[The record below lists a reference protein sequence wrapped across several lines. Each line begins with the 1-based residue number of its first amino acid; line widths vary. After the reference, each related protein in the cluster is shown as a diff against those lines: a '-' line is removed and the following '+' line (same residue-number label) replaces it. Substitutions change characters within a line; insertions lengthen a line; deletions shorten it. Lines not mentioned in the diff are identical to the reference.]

1 MPPAPRPAWTSHA
14 AAEASSAEAGASAS
28 QPSPPSATTVAAVA
42 AASGRPSAGDAA
54 AAAIAIDSAELL
66 SIDRAL
72 VTLPELRQTCNAIE
86 LLRSAAREGPPIH
99 EWKLSGFA
107 SQGPAKVASPPF
119 ELYGRRWSLLLHP
132 RGCGANAQGTHISA
146 YLRLEHGPAC
156 DARVRLAVRNQHSP
170 TLSTFN
176 KPWQWRFDSNGKN
189 RGVSSLLPLS
199 SANVD
204 AGFVVDDT
212 LVLQLWL
219 RPLGVAESRCLPPGA
234 EDGLP
239 AGDTL
244 QPAARRHFHA
254 KLLHHVWLS
263 NSQAL
268 APAGSPAPAASGCAK
283 LSSGAAGGSAV
294 SASAASGSAAAA
306 HSGAEE
312 VIRVLEQLAPSWCSE
327 DPSWAT
333 ERHRLQLL
341 ALNAAAADG
350 HKETLV
356 ALLDSGWMHPVQ
368 LYLTNLPAAYAR
380 YAGPYEQVA
389 SPRRFSYG
397 RPVYRSG
404 HCYLFYAEERV
415 GERDGGVAQWVVG
428 REEDLGCTNGW
439 MFVDDDAVSP
449 ELIIGEW
456 QIWEGDDQQ
465 QHKASSSAS
474 SGVNGADGHESA
486 WRACPAVRVVP
497 AAPFLVVGHSLTPL
511 HYAAWG
517 GQLECTSIAL
527 KPCKPFAPNPVPP
540 KLDRRG
546 AAARSSVLPPPA
558 LPSLPSPCSAEGGA
572 EADSPLLLA
581 ARGTAGAAPVVQLLA
596 AEGFCDYRALGAAAT
611 HTVRIGLLEAA
622 LLRHPSF
629 MSLVQDPFAQLAR
642 AVERFPKPLG
652 AALSNLLG
660 WFSCSLYRDGSTVG
674 PFGSLSAPCQEA
686 VLWRVA
692 EAVLIPPGSTGSTA
706 PLHLCALNES
716 CLWEWLAQWDLM
728 MRMSDKLESL
738 LCEGMDDADGEA
750 AEGVYRNLAL
760 RYAAQLEECCQL
772 LYGDEVAA
780 ELGIQSD
787 GVSVERW
794 SCGGQFLV
802 DVIGRWVFGPSFW
815 IKEHLW
821 RLPDGPSRWEAY
833 RGYHNQLRGT
843 ELLLPA
849 SYMSVDPWLLSLG
862 CFRGSSAASGRES
875 TMIRYCLELMQSH
888 ARHLEGAEP
897 DESSKSGKSRAE
909 MSLLEAWKAKCP
921 YINALDLKR
930 GKNRPLYSYMS
941 SVITE
946 GIHAEP
952 STSTASLPTA
962 HEREAVASADTAEM
976 VKWWRT
982 LSVPQ
987 RQRLLGFPVIDLER
1001 LVWLTPI
1008 WEVLLH
1014 KLPELIAGEA
1024 SASQRVACVNGQV
1037 QLGPALV
1044 SAPEAAIQ
1052 AMQQARSREL
1062 EWTTEAG
1069 EGIEAAKQR
1078 MLEQLALSMLQQ
1090 RMLDC
1095 HKRDSQEE
1103 DAERMAQLLIAEEEE
1118 SKARLATKAK
1128 RNAKK
1133 KKKKKGK
1140 KGDDDEDD
1148 DDAEGEGDD
1157 GAEEPAAV
1165 TASGGAATMAVS
1177 AAAESAAAEKAKAA
1191 AAEKKKA
1198 EAEAEAEAKMKA
1210 EAAARAA
1217 EQAAERAKLAAQEA
1231 AAEQKAAAERLAAAK
1246 AEKAAKQA
1254 AQAAAKSAAASTG
1267 GAKAGTAAST
1277 LTASTS
1283 PPPAAA
1289 KKGSADVSNEP
1300 WQAVGKAAKGSSKSG
1315 KASSLTAS
1323 VTASG
1328 TAAVGAGARAGG
1340 NGTGSSSPA
1349 ATAPVHIDPAMVSLL
1364 KEMTGAAPKKCEDAL
1379 RLHNGNADSAA
1390 LWLLS
1395 EAPPPPG
1402 GVPPTPESTP
1412 ARAEAV
1418 SPAAPILPVAEA
1430 RAASGAGAA
1439 RRDGGRGGSPDLRID
1454 GISVTASS
1462 FGSAT
1467 FGGAVRPTDGLVLDL
1482 RAVDGATGG
1491 AKPTGSIPQSSSG
1504 TLPSVAVNVHT
1515 LPSVTSSGG
1524 LSPSAAPPTSAFPAG
1539 APSALAA
1546 WPPTRVANLALVA
1559 ESGGFDG
1566 AELMG
1571 VVRDTPPGKPYGF
1584 ISVWH
1589 HNVTV
1594 FYHYNDVVP
1603 SAKELVKRHTAVAFS
1618 VASWSQG
1625 FKAEKVR
1632 PLTPLEQRVGAKDG
1646 RLGMLRANVKKW
1658 SASTGEGL
1666 LQLCAQPCSLPFTAT
1681 GALAARLAVGSALVC
1696 KIDGKGKDLVACMLQ
1711 LAGPVGADPGS
1722 PSKAETA
1729 QAAQGLP
1736 QGLPSPSSVPS
1747 PKQASLPPSPTRGA
1761 PAPASPANLSA
1772 AGGRTLSTELSSSD
1786 DAGAPMPQPA
1796 LSPSIGTL
1804 PASVMGHEAVGAA
1817 FEKLEELSRA
1827 TAELSAREMA
1837 STFGR
1842 AQAVQA
1848 AQAAAS
1854 ASAADDEDD
1863 AAAGAVPSLA
1873 WPILPPAL
1881 QDALP
1886 ASPALPP
1893 GMLQPVGGPAPLL
1906 GGSSGALGAGGGAGD
1921 ALSQPL
1927 FPSIGSLGG
1936 SGLCGG
1942 GLGKG
1947 ALGSGALGAGG
1958 RMGVAGDCGGWGT
1971 SSSFGAG
1978 PFGAGAPPNVPLNA
1992 TQLPAVSARS
2002 LSSPV
2007 PMVPSF
2013 FPQAP
2018 SWGAGGGGGGNGWGG
2033 SGADGWGMPP
2043 RGAHPSNGV
2052 PFVQQAAMLAQQAAL
2067 TQRAAAH
2074 AAAGAGGM
2082 ASQLGQHP
2090 TLPPP
2095 PQLPHPS
2102 GTDASWAAS
2111 RGPPLVAEANRG
2123 KSLGN
2128 GGYSLF

>member
-294 SASAASGSAAAA
+294 PASAASGSAAAA

-449 ELIIGEW
+449 ELIIG
-456 QIWEGDDQQ
+456 D
-465 QHKASSSAS
+465 
-474 SGVNGADGHESA
+474 
-486 WRACPAVRVVP
+486 
-497 AAPFLVVGHSLTPL
+497 
-511 HYAAWG
+511 
-517 GQLECTSIAL
+517 
-527 KPCKPFAPNPVPP
+527 
-540 KLDRRG
+540 
-546 AAARSSVLPPPA
+546 
-558 LPSLPSPCSAEGGA
+558 AEGGA

-1103 DAERMAQLLIAEEEE
+1103 DAERMAQLLIAEEE
-1118 SKARLATKAK
+1118 
-1128 RNAKK
+1128 
-1133 KKKKKGK
+1133 
-1140 KGDDDEDD
+1140 D
-1148 DDAEGEGDD
+1148 
-1157 GAEEPAAV
+1157 
-1165 TASGGAATMAVS
+1165 
-1177 AAAESAAAEKAKAA
+1177 
-1191 AAEKKKA
+1191 
-1198 EAEAEAEAKMKA
+1198 
-1210 EAAARAA
+1210 
-1217 EQAAERAKLAAQEA
+1217 
-1231 AAEQKAAAERLAAAK
+1231 
-1246 AEKAAKQA
+1246 
-1254 AQAAAKSAAASTG
+1254 
-1267 GAKAGTAAST
+1267 
-1277 LTASTS
+1277 TS

-1402 GVPPTPESTP
+1402 GVPPTPESAP

-1418 SPAAPILPVAEA
+1418 SPAAPNLPVAEA

-1467 FGGAVRPTDGLVLDL
+1467 FGGAVRPTDGLLLDL

-1893 GMLQPVGGPAPLL
+1893 GMLQPVGGPAPLH

-1942 GLGKG
+1942 GLG
-1947 ALGSGALGAGG
+1947 A
-1958 RMGVAGDCGGWGT
+1958 
-1971 SSSFGAG
+1971 
-1978 PFGAGAPPNVPLNA
+1978 
-1992 TQLPAVSARS
+1992 
-2002 LSSPV
+2002 
-2007 PMVPSF
+2007 
-2013 FPQAP
+2013 
-2018 SWGAGGGGGGNGWGG
+2018 
-2033 SGADGWGMPP
+2033 
-2043 RGAHPSNGV
+2043 
-2052 PFVQQAAMLAQQAAL
+2052 
-2067 TQRAAAH
+2067 
-2074 AAAGAGGM
+2074 
-2082 ASQLGQHP
+2082 
-2090 TLPPP
+2090 
-2095 PQLPHPS
+2095 
-2102 GTDASWAAS
+2102 
-2111 RGPPLVAEANRG
+2111 
-2123 KSLGN
+2123 
-2128 GGYSLF
+2128 